1 MLDGLWRGSGS
12 TMLPSGAR
20 RNFTQTIRVGPFLEG
35 SLRVIERR
43 SYGSDGKLAENTLE
57 IISYNAETKAYFIR
71 WYGQGIASDLP
82 ITPSANGFSLE
93 YPAGANRIRFTVS
106 VVNGTWTEIAE
117 RIPAGKAPVRLIELT
132 LRRMQ
137 DTDWPAAGSLR
148 PR

>member
-12 TMLPSGAR
+12 TTLPSGAR

-93 YPAGANRIRFTVS
+93 YPAGKDRIRFTV
-106 VVNGTWTEIAE
+106 VVANGTWTEIAE
-117 RIPAGKAPVRLIELT
+117 RISSGKQPVRLIEMT
-132 LRRMQ
+132 LRRLQ
-137 DTDWPAAGSLR
+137 NTDWPTGGSLPSR
-148 PR
+148 